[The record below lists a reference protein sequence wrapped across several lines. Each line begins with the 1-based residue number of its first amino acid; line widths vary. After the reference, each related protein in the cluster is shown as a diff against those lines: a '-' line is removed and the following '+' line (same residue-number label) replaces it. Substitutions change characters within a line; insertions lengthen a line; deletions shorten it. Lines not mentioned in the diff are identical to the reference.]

1 MGTLIDASTEKETSV
16 VVPSKE
22 TTSEVLEMVLG
33 RDDDAVF
40 DEDIVFGRLSQ
51 GFDVSDFDVM
61 PRDRIYD
68 TPNQSEGAAGDELD
82 LLAGD
87 EEIEDDVEEIEDVP
101 SVFQS
106 PAREQFPVFKQALR
120 EFQAEGKPKVA
131 RIDNDGTYGE
141 FVCEKAVNELTR
153 RMDALEEA
161 LHAHMGDEHAHHV
174 DRVMDAMEEHIDDP
188 FAHQS
193 RLVRGLRNSEI
204 LGAAQAISDIQY
216 APSPDAALEAM
227 PQIPINVPPFAE
239 GKVKCWKDGDFV
251 ICSMKFEGPDGAAR
265 FATMASKPKIDEQSV
280 ESWAVRN
287 NIDPVD
293 LLGMLDDAADVA
305 CGKRLVRDTARAALR
320 AQECDDVKDMDDE
333 PVLLGSNG
341 SGSAPLAALMYV
353 QQRAD
358 AGDGQAQSE
367 MSKIRLAAQTKSGR
381 VIAAPLLDE
390 ADRRLSEAKQEQTQI
405 SGSSGSFADRYALM
419 GYCL

>member
-1 MGTLIDASTEKETSV
+1 MSDETTYAKLIDASTEVEAPVTL
-16 VVPSKE
+16 
-22 TTSEVLEMVLG
+22 TTSPKTDTNEVLEMVMGL
-33 RDDDAVF
+33 DSDYE
-40 DEDIVFGRLSQ
+40 EDITIGRMSNGL
-51 GFDVSDFDVM
+51 DPTDFDVM

-68 TPNQSEGAAGDELD
+68 TPNQSEGPGGDELD

-87 EEIEDDVEEIEDVP
+87 EIEDDDVP
-101 SVFQS
+101 SMFMS
-106 PAREQFPVFKQALR
+106 PAQEQFPVFKQALR

-131 RIDNDGTYGE
+131 RIDNGDTYGD
-141 FVCEKAVNELTR
+141 FVCEKAVSELTR
-153 RMDALEEA
+153 RMGVLEQA
-161 LHAHMGDEHAHHV
+161 LHEHMADDHAHHV
-174 DRVMDAMEEHIDDP
+174 DRVMDALEDHIDDP
-188 FAHQS
+188 FAHRS
-193 RLVRGLRNSEI
+193 RLVRGVKNSEI
-204 LGAAQAISDIQY
+204 LGAAQAIADIQH

-227 PQIPINVPPFAE
+227 PQIPINIPPFAE

-287 NIDPVD
+287 GVNPVD

-320 AQECDDVKDMDDE
+320 AQECDDVKDMRDE
-333 PVLLGSNG
+333 PVLLGSSG
-341 SGSAPLAALMYV
+341 DGSAPLAALMYV

-358 AGDGQAQSE
+358 AGDDQAQNE

-390 ADRRLSEAKQEQTQI
+390 ADRRLSDAKQKQTQI
-405 SGSSGSFADRYALM
+405 NGNSGSFADRYALM